1 MMGEE
6 WVYDAE
12 KHAKNQE
19 RIFEAIHDIHLI
31 VARNES
37 KVLEV
42 KEAMDDMKKS
52 LHGTDGNQG
61 LVGSVGTFRNQMT
74 LQWVLIFGSYGFTA
88 LLLIYFIG
96 HLTQK

>member
-1 MMGEE
+1 MGDE

-42 KEAMDDMKKS
+42 KEAVDDMKKS

-61 LVGSVGTFRNQMT
+61 VVGSVGTFRNQMT
-74 LQWVLIFGSYGFTA
+74 LQWVLIFGAYVFTSA
-88 LLLIYFIG
+88 VGVYLIG
-96 HLTQK
+96 HLTTK